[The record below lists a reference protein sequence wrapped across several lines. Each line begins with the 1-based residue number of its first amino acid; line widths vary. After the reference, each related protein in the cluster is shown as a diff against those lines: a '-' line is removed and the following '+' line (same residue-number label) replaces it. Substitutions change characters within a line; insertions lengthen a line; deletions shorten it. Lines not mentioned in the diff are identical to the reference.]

1 MADQGLVLPPG
12 RFPSAALRF
21 TLPANAQEE
30 LQEVVAGNPLNTFG
44 GRPGLKAKTSGSMP

>member
-1 MADQGLVLPPG
+1 MTDQGLVLPPG

-21 TLPANAQEE
+21 TVLANDQEK
-30 LQEVVAGNPLNTFG
+30 LQEVVASNPLNTFG